1 MFDSSGFH
9 LHRPKAPLPGLSDFD
24 PFDGDLDAINAWKH
38 FGGLSLDQALRLFLE
53 NPLHYLEDF
62 MFMGPTALDYYL
74 PVIDRY
80 LRDYRRADDDDDD
93 GCTWFLG
100 AAMVSQLETSKPRPI
115 ATGTAMEI
123 ADLAAFVIGEI
134 DRFAIDSLEETRI
147 LEPWRKVGLLAA
159 ERNAGH

>member
-1 MFDSSGFH
+1 VSDSTAFP
-9 LHRPKAPLPGLSDFD
+9 LHRPKAPLPGLSDFV

-74 PVIDRY
+74 PIIERY

-100 AAMVSQLETSKPRPI
+100 AAMVSQLETNKPCPI

-123 ADLAAFVIGEI
+123 ADLAAFVIEEVE
-134 DRFAIDSLEETRI
+134 RFAGDPEGQRRI
-147 LEPWRKVGLLAA
+147 LGKWREARHLAEA
-159 ERNAGH
+159 RRPDA